1 MPPVAASTDVAT
13 SPAQPRSP
21 RRANASAVQ
30 YRTPRG
36 IRVSRVTTK
45 LPFAKGLDRFR
56 RDLDRHRGVYLS
68 SGYEYPGRYSRWDIV
83 AVRPPLEL
91 VSFQREVTFRP
102 LNDRGIAI
110 NRMLA
115 AVLRDHPHWA
125 DFREENGTLHGTLK
139 PMPAIFAEEARSKQ
153 PSVFSILRAL
163 TQEFRN
169 PADDKLAF
177 AGAFGYDLLFQFEP
191 IPLRLPRE
199 TRKDLQLFFF
209 DDIIY
214 MDRKREQI
222 ERFTWE
228 FDFASPS
235 GPLTTRGLPRTS
247 AAVPRAPKHK
257 PGPIVSDHTPA
268 EYMAGVETV
277 REGMRQGDFYEVVL
291 RQTFKTP
298 YSGKASDLFGL
309 MQTANPSPY
318 EFLIQFGEEQLIGA
332 SPEMFVRVEG
342 DFVET
347 CPIAGTARRTGDP
360 LQDEKNIRDLL
371 NSTKEESE
379 LTMCTDVDR
388 NDKSRVCRPGTVK
401 VIGRRLIESYAGLF
415 HTVDHVTGRLEP
427 GFDSLDAFLS
437 HMWAVTLIGAPKKA
451 AAMAIE
457 RLEKSA
463 RGWYG
468 GAVGM
473 LSLNGDINTGIL
485 IRTTY
490 LRDGHA
496 SYPAGATLLYDS
508 EPAAEEE
515 ETRVKATGF
524 FRLLGT
530 KPAAAAQA
538 PAAEP
543 IRRKLLLIDN
553 DDCFIHTLANY
564 ARQAGAEVVTYRAG
578 VPFEVLDQVHP
589 DLILISPGPG
599 RPADFGVPAL
609 VRHAAAAG
617 IPVFGVCLGL
627 QGIVEAFG
635 GELGVLPYPV
645 HGKPSLVRHQG
656 VGVFEGLP
664 DEIEVGRYHSLY
676 AVPERLPDCLEVTA
690 RTEEGIIMGIR
701 HRELPIEAVQFHPE
715 SILTAH
721 DGTGLKLMRNALRL
735 ARIAP

>member
-1 MPPVAASTDVAT
+1 MREVL
-13 SPAQPRSP
+13 
-21 RRANASAVQ
+21 

-45 LPFAKGLDRFR
+45 LPFARGLGRFR
-56 RDLDRHRGVYLS
+56 RDLDRHRGIYLS

-125 DFREENGTLHGTLK
+125 EFREENGTLHGVLK
-139 PMPAIFAEEARSKQ
+139 PMPALFSEEERSKQ
-153 PSVFSILRAL
+153 PSIFSILRAL
-163 TQEFRN
+163 TEEFRSE
-169 PADDKLAF
+169 ADDKLAF

-191 IPLRLPRE
+191 IPLRLPRQ
-199 TRKDLQLFFF
+199 TRKDLQLFLF

-222 ERFTWE
+222 ERFTW
-228 FDFASPS
+228 DFELATPEGDLS
-235 GPLTTRGLPRTS
+235 TRGLPRTGE
-247 AAVPRAPKHK
+247 AVARAPKR
-257 PGPIVSDHTPA
+257 PSGPITSDHTPA
-268 EYMAGVETV
+268 EYMANVETV

-291 RQTFKTP
+291 RQTFRTP
-298 YSGKASDLFGL
+298 YSGKASDLFEL
-309 MQTANPSPY
+309 MQRANPSPY
-318 EFLIQFGEEQLIGA
+318 EFLIQFGTEQLIGA
-332 SPEMFVRVEG
+332 SPEMFVRVER
-342 DFVET
+342 DLVET
-347 CPIAGTARRTGDP
+347 CPISGTARRTGDP
-360 LQDEKNIRDLL
+360 LQDEKNIRALL

-388 NDKSRVCRPGTVK
+388 NDKSRVCRPGTVQ
-401 VIGRRLIESYAGLF
+401 VVARRLIESYAGLF

-451 AAMAIE
+451 AAGAIE
-457 RLEKSA
+457 RLEKNE

-490 LRDGHA
+490 LRDGYA
-496 SYPAGATLLYDS
+496 TYPAGATLLYDS
-508 EPAAEEE
+508 DPASEEA
-515 ETRVKATGF
+515 ETRLKATGF

-530 KPAAAAQA
+530 KPAAPEPA
-538 PAAEP
+538 PPALP
-543 IRRKLLLIDN
+543 LKRKLLLIDN

-578 VPFEVLDQVHP
+578 VPFDVLDRIHP

-609 VRHAAAAG
+609 VKHAAAAG

-627 QGIVEAFG
+627 QGVVEAFG
-635 GELGVLPYPV
+635 GDLGVLPYPV
-645 HGKPSLVRHQG
+645 HGKPSLVRHHG
-656 VGVFEGLP
+656 AGVFEGLP
-664 DEIEVGRYHSLY
+664 EQIEVGRYHSLY
-676 AVPERLPDCLEVTA
+676 AIPERLPDCLEVTA
-690 RTEEGIIMGIR
+690 QSDDGVIMGVR
-701 HRELPIEAVQFHPE
+701 HRTLPIEAVQFHPE
-715 SILTAH
+715 SILTAQG
-721 DGTGLKLMRNALRL
+721 DTGLKLMRNALAL
-735 ARIAP
+735 ATAAALVDIK